1 MKLLK
6 LKTMKLLE
14 LVFARAGLFES
25 VDFLQMWYSLTES
38 LVGLPEEYLPAKS
51 CFNNR
56 KGSLLKPSGTWPN
69 PE

>member
-38 LVGLPEEYLPAKS
+38 LVGLPE
-51 CFNNR
+51 
-56 KGSLLKPSGTWPN
+56 
-69 PE
+69 